1 MEETHPRLQNRA
13 GGPNFNIPAGGTQVP
28 SSPPPNTVIP
38 NKITF
43 SPNASRPIDI
53 CADITIFVL
62 GLFVMVS

>member
-1 MEETHPRLQNRA
+1 MVDPISTSLWEGASTHAN
-13 GGPNFNIPAGGTQVP
+13 
-28 SSPPPNTVIP
+28 PPPTTVIP

-43 SPNASRPIDI
+43 SPIASRPIDI